1 MKIMEIRVSVIMLVY
16 NHERFIR
23 HALDS
28 ILSQRV
34 NFEYELII
42 GEDCSPD
49 NSKAIIKEY
58 ENKFKERLHA
68 IYREKNIGVKRNFL
82 DCLGKCRGKYIAF
95 LEGDD
100 CWTDP
105 LKLQKMSDFL
115 HDHSQYSAV
124 AHNYSIVDAENR
136 FLRKGLV
143 YEKFFVFTKEELA
156 MYRLPSQTST
166 LMIRNIVTD
175 LRKNYLEK
183 IKKYMWIPGDRI
195 LALLLLQYGDIAV
208 LPDVMS
214 VYRYYI
220 EAGGTNWSSN
230 HPRED
235 YLYIF
240 RIMCG
245 MEKLGKKIKCPLD
258 MKKIKVFIFQKNI
271 DQWTKSKLYLYVQCL
286 HMLILEKHKTS
297 FLKPVLASYK

>member
-1 MKIMEIRVSVIMLVY
+1 MEIRVSIIMLVY

-23 HALDS
+23 YALDS

-49 NSKAIIKEY
+49 NSRVIIKEY
-58 ENKFKERLHA
+58 ESKFKGKMHA
-68 IYREKNIGVKRNFL
+68 IYREKNIGVKRNFF
-82 DCLGKCRGKYIAF
+82 DCLGKSKGKYIAF

-100 CWTDP
+100 WWTDP

-136 FLRKGLV
+136 FLRNGLV
-143 YEKFFVFTKEELA
+143 YEKLFVFTKEELE

-175 LRKNYLEK
+175 FKKNYLRK
-183 IKKYMWIPGDRI
+183 LKKYMWIPGDRI

-208 LPDVMS
+208 LPDIMS
-214 VYRYYI
+214 VYHYYI

-235 YLYIF
+235 YLCTF

-245 MEKLGKKIKCPLD
+245 MEKLGKKIKYPLD
-258 MKKIKVFIFQKNI
+258 MKKIKVYIFQKNI
-271 DQWTKSKLYLYVQCL
+271 GQWTKSKVHLYIQCL
-286 HMLILEKHKTS
+286 HMLIFSIHKLS
-297 FLKPVLASYK
+297 FLKSVLANYR